1 MKRIFTILSALIVSA
16 TFAIAEDK
24 PAAPGAGDAKPADAK
39 PADAKPAAPAG
50 EKPKHDPEEM
60 FKKRDTNGDGSIS
73 KEEFLAGAKDA
84 AKGEEAFKRKD
95 KDGDGK
101 LTKEEFAAHGKK

>member
-24 PAAPGAGDAKPADAK
+24 PAE
-39 PADAKPAAPAG
+39 AKPAAPAG
-50 EKPKHDPEEM
+50 EKPKHNPEEM
-60 FKKRDTNGDGSIS
+60 FKKKDTNNDGAVS

-95 KDGDGK
+95 KDNDGK
-101 LTKEEFAAHGKK
+101 LTKEEFAAHGPKK

>member
-1 MKRIFTILSALIVSA
+1 MKRIFTILSALLVSA

-24 PAAPGAGDAKPADAK
+24 PAAPGAGDAK